1 MKLGIYVAYKERKV
15 RIALGVSGVKVKVT
29 VTKNR
34 KTVSA
39 QKLMLVLRYYHETW
53 YMCTLRG
60 EEGWNCIWGQWGH
73 GQGHCY

>member
-1 MKLGIYVAYKERKV
+1 MKLGIYVAYKEMKV
-15 RIALGVSGVKVKVT
+15 GIALRVSGVKVKVT

-39 QKLMLVLRYYHETW
+39 QKLMLVLRYYHETR
-53 YMCTLRG
+53 YMCTLRE
-60 EEGWNCIWGQWGH
+60 EEGWDCTWGQW

>member
-1 MKLGIYVAYKERKV
+1 MKLGIYVAFKERKV
-15 RIALGVSGVKVKVT
+15 WIALGVSGVKVKVT

-39 QKLMLVLRYYHETW
+39 QKLMLVLIYFHETR
-53 YMCTLRG
+53 YMCTLLG
-60 EEGWNCIWGQWGH
+60 EEGWDCIWGQRGH